1 MGYPG
6 KFKDNSGIGTA
17 GASSEGGAGA
27 RAQIAVFAS
36 DFVRLVSWQSLQ
48 LSLTGK

>member
-1 MGYPG
+1 VGYPG
-6 KFKDNSGIGTA
+6 RFKDNSGIGNA
-17 GASSEGGAGA
+17 DASSEGGAMA